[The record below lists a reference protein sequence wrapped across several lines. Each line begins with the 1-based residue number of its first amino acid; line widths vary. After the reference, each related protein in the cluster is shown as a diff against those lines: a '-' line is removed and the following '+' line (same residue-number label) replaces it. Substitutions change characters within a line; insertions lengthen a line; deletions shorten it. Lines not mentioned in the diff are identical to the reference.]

1 MATMLKTS
9 LRTRWSLAAPRPQE
23 AAQAKSNAIG
33 DQLRERLSKTGR
45 ILLTEHFVRQL
56 RKKLYDQRDV
66 LVWVDHSQTWVLQ
79 TLYKELHAVRAA
91 ATLLKQHNMAA
102 VAARA
107 EVLVQLINHGIVPF
121 EARHKDLLEDTLQLL
136 DAILDRIEHE
146 GSDTGCFASTRTAL
160 CLYAA
165 AEPQTQ
171 YYEPGHLPQPQG

>member
-1 MATMLKTS
+1 MATMVKTS
-9 LRTRWSLAAPRPQE
+9 PRTRWALSLPRQSE
-23 AAQAKSNAIG
+23 AATQRESAVG

-56 RKKLYDQRDV
+56 RKKLYDQQDV
-66 LVWVDHSQTWVLQ
+66 LGLVDHSQAWVLQ

-102 VAARA
+102 VAARG
-107 EVLVQLINHGIVPF
+107 EVLVQLINHGIVTY
-121 EARHKDLLEDTLQLL
+121 EARHRDLLEDTLQLL
-136 DAILDRIEHE
+136 NGILDRIECE
-146 GSDTGCFASTRTAL
+146 GSDTGCFSTTRTAL

-171 YYEPGHLPQPQG
+171 YYEPGHLPQS